1 MTDLETIR
9 RDRAAR
15 SARWR
20 AEGVYSDLS
29 YADYVREG
37 AARFADT
44 RLVFHSRQ
52 RPTETTV
59 GEMDADAERLA
70 AAFYELGLRQGD
82 TLAVMLPTWSEATL
96 AYLAAFKLG
105 LALV

>member
-15 SARWR
+15 FAKWR

-29 YADYVREG
+29 YADYLAEG

-52 RPTETTV
+52 RSTETTV
-59 GEMDADAERLA
+59 GEMDRDAERLA
-70 AAFYELGLRQGD
+70 AAFHDLGLRQGD

-96 AYLAAFKLG
+96 AYLAAYKLG
-105 LALV
+105 MAVV